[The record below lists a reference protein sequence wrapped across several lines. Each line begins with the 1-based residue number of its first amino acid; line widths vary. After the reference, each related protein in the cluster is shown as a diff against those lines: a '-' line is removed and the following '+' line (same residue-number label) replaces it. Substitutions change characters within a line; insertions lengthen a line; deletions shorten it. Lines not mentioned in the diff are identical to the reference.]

1 MNILLVVTIKVSE
14 GSSMKILIKTVFS
27 AMVLIL
33 QSQCVVLEIHNSNSE
48 TQRVLA
54 SKEADCQAITKRH
67 WSLLYGTVPISF
79 LNTNPEDLFRV
90 KEKAEVLD
98 FVISI
103 IGGFSTSITSKT
115 LVIEN
120 CDGGGAK
127 PSVETETE

>member
-48 TQRVLA
+48 T
-54 SKEADCQAITKRH
+54 DCQAITKRH
-67 WSLLYGTVPISF
+67 WSFLYGTVPISF
-79 LNTNPEDLFRV
+79 LNTNPEDLLEGKTFRV

>member
-67 WSLLYGTVPISF
+67 WSFLYGTVPISF
-79 LNTNPEDLFRV
+79 LNTNPEDLLEGKTFRV

-115 LVIEN
+115 LVICRDRNRIE
-120 CDGGGAK
+120 
-127 PSVETETE
+127 E

>member
-67 WSLLYGTVPISF
+67 WSISF
-79 LNTNPEDLFRV
+79 LNTNPEDLLEGKTFRV

>member
-1 MNILLVVTIKVSE
+1 MRVLTKVTV
-14 GSSMKILIKTVFS
+14 S
-27 AMVLIL
+27 AMLML
-33 QSQCVVLEIHNSNSE
+33 LSQCVVLEIQNSNSE

-67 WSLLYGTVPISF
+67 WSFLYGTVPISF
-79 LNTNPEDLFRV
+79 LNTNPEDLLEGKTFRV

-103 IGGFSTSITSKT
+103 ISGFSTSITSKT

-120 CDGGGAK
+120 CDGGGSK
-127 PSVETETE
+127 PQVETKTESE